1 MTPSVF
7 LLSLAGIL
15 LAASIISFIPA
26 VHMRRRDSQ
35 LRTRCTSQAKGRV
48 SGYSTSK
55 QVTGSTFLP
64 VVTYRVDGVEYT
76 VTGPTFASYR
86 ARTLSGDGAHGH
98 PLTNITYIHDLPE
111 DLCVYE
117 IADDPHA
124 AGNAMREPF
133 PVGTGVDVHYDPA
146 KPSRSYVIRVPATSS
161 FAKVFLFLGAI
172 ELVASAIFAF
182 ISLLW

>member
-15 LAASIISFIPA
+15 LAASVISFVPA
-26 VHMRRRDSQ
+26 IHMRRRDSL
-35 LRTRCTSQAKGRV
+35 LRSRCTRQAKGRV

-64 VVTYRVDGVEYT
+64 VVTYRVGGSEYT

-86 ARTLSGDGAHGH
+86 ARTVSGDGVQGH
-98 PLTNITYIHDLPE
+98 PLTNIADIHDLPE

-133 PVGTGVDVHYDPA
+133 PVGTAVDVHYDPA
-146 KPSRSYVIRVPATSS
+146 RPSRAYVIRVPATSS
-161 FAKVFLFLGAI
+161 FVKVFFFLGVL
-172 ELVASAIFAF
+172 ELAAAAIFAF
-182 ISLLW
+182 VSLLW